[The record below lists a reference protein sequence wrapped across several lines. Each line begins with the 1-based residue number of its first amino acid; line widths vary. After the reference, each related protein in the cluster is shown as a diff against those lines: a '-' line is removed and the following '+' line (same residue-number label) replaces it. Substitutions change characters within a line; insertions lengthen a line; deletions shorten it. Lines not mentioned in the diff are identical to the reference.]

1 MLGLEPLPY
10 HDVRRTTAYEAGREE
25 LRPAEPLPAGQII
38 KGQEKRGNI
47 IKQRDTVRRENS
59 LRSVIPPLLHKR
71 TRQVLPSRQN
81 DCNVRHEREHDA
93 AEWEQDFKCTEPFD
107 KDTDEAPFAR
117 PHMNHSQTKSE
128 TNKWRKT
135 VEKRERKGLE

>member
-38 KGQEKRGNI
+38 KGQKKRGNI
-47 IKQRDTVRRENS
+47 IKQRDTVRRETACVPS
-59 LRSVIPPLLHKR
+59 FHLCSIKA
-71 TRQVLPSRQN
+71 SRQN
-81 DCNVRHEREHDA
+81 DCNICHEREHDA
-93 AEWEQDFKCTEPFD
+93 AEWEQDTKCTEPFD
-107 KDTDEAPFAR
+107 KDTNEAHFAR
-117 PHMNHSQTKSE
+117 PHKNHSQTKSE

-135 VEKRERKGLE
+135 VEKREKKGLE